1 MKRAVTLL
9 LAVILVL
16 GILPI
21 SQSAPQQGTNY
32 CLLEDFEKGINN
44 FVSQSVYHSGKGIAS
59 IMPKNGQWCE
69 VLHSAGTALASN
81 FAANADGYKYFM
93 FYIKG
98 IENIPLELTVSL
110 RDSSERY
117 YFSAGQAS
125 LYNLN

>member
-32 CLLEDFEKGINN
+32 CLLEDFEKGINGYYGGDLTSYGIALPN

-59 IMPKNGQWCE
+59 IMPKNGQ
-69 VLHSAGTALASN
+69 
-81 FAANADGYKYFM
+81 
-93 FYIKG
+93 
-98 IENIPLELTVSL
+98 
-110 RDSSERY
+110 
-117 YFSAGQAS
+117 
-125 LYNLN
+125 